1 MEVTTVGCSAED
13 DRHDGGVPDRVRGV
27 LAPLIARLRQR
38 VLALSWRYRIE
49 HSRNNG
55 HSCPSTDI
63 LQIIRARPLLGAGFF
78 RLGDLVPL
86 RQQTSLL
93 LSQVTGMTG
102 ACSTGCNTKGGERVI
117 CEPPHSAAG
126 QALGYVHQ
134 CMWALIE
141 LGRRANLEP
150 ALQLRLEALDDIEF
164 DAEGSPAELLQ
175 TKHHKR
181 NSGSVTA
188 NTVDLWRTLNV
199 WMGLDNTDKLILR
212 FITTQ
217 NLHDDSG
224 LVHLRSVGNKR
235 NTSAAMEELLTVATE
250 STNSTTATWRQRFR
264 ELDDDKREELVDR
277 IIIEDGSTHASEIDS
292 ELTKIFRYAYPPGR
306 DEVFV
311 QLLKGWWYGIAVR
324 LLDRSLETVT
334 GQDLIAQVNE
344 ISDQLKSD
352 SLPVDPRIMQEYDE
366 SIAEIYKDR
375 EFVQQLLWIALDDNR
390 LWKAIRDYHRSFTQ
404 RSFWLRHQLLGE
416 SELNHFAF
424 RLHDEWEHIFDSQVA
439 RMQRTA
445 RNDSE
450 IVGQEVLESLVRESR
465 ARLRDRFDE
474 PWFNRGMFHA
484 LADGELGFRVGWHP
498 EFESKLEGLLSHVA
512 ID

>member
-1 MEVTTVGCSAED
+1 M
-13 DRHDGGVPDRVRGV
+13 
-27 LAPLIARLRQR
+27 
-38 VLALSWRYRIE
+38 
-49 HSRNNG
+49 
-55 HSCPSTDI
+55 
-63 LQIIRARPLLGAGFF
+63 
-78 RLGDLVPL
+78 
-86 RQQTSLL
+86 TSE
-93 LSQVTGMTG
+93 T
-102 ACSTGCNTKGGERVI
+102 
-117 CEPPHSAAG
+117 PHSAAG

-150 ALQLRLEALDDIEF
+150 ALHLRLEALDDIEF
-164 DAEGSPAELLQ
+164 EAEGSPAELLQ
-175 TKHHKR
+175 TKHHQR
-181 NSGSVTA
+181 NTGSITA

-199 WMGLDNTDKLILR
+199 WMGLANTDKSILR
-212 FITTQ
+212 LITTQ
-217 NLHDDSG
+217 RIHDDSG
-224 LVHLRSVGNKR
+224 LAHLRSVGNER
-235 NTSAAMEELLTVATE
+235 NTAAAVDELLTVATE
-250 STNSTTATWRQRFR
+250 STNSTTSTWRQKFR
-264 ELDDDKREELVDR
+264 ELDHDKREELVDR
-277 IIIEDGSTHASEIDS
+277 IIIEDGSAHASEIDS

-352 SLPVDPRIMQEYDE
+352 SLPIDPSIMQENDE

-424 RLHDEWEHIFDSQVA
+424 RLHDEWEHIFDAQVA
-439 RMQRTA
+439 RMRRTA

-484 LADGELGFRVGWHP
+484 LADGELGYRVGWHP
-498 EFESKLEGLLSHVA
+498 EFESKLERMLSHVA